1 MKTCIYCGRT
11 FAEDVQVCP
20 ACGLNLQQAP
30 ENIMGPIEIDVE
42 PEEWIPPHQQ
52 TQETPPP
59 RQETPPPRQAPPP
72 PVQETPPPRW
82 ETPPVVQ
89 QQAPQPQRA
98 AAQQPAAGALSPEL
112 MRIFRGNQFMYIFR
126 MLLLIIVALCLLLN
140 NWLYYGHRTRDFIEL
155 SLATVAPGLLIGL
168 WGLFSSFA
176 RLRKSPGELA
186 AKVSASSDGALSLF
200 SFHERIVL
208 KWPILGIWLSVGALY
223 GAFLIVESMPLTHIA
238 HNLSMLRMLGRFDST
253 YWWDALD
260 KAGAG
265 VACTTML
272 LFCLSYPIRTVRLFL
287 LRGKVIK
294 TP

>member
-11 FAEDVQVCP
+11 FSEDVRVCP
-20 ACGLNLQQAP
+20 ACGLNLEQAP
-30 ENIMGPIEIDVE
+30 ENVMGPIEIDVE

-52 TQETPPP
+52 AQETPPP
-59 RQETPPPRQAPPP
+59 R
-72 PVQETPPPRW
+72 QETPPPRW

-112 MRIFRGNQFMYIFR
+112 LRMFRRNQFMYIFR
-126 MLLLIIVALCLLLN
+126 MLLLLVIALCLLLN
-140 NWLYYGHRTRDFIEL
+140 NWLYYRNRTGDFIEL

-186 AKVSASSDGALSLF
+186 AQVSASSDGALSLF

-208 KWPILGIWLSVGALY
+208 KWPFLGIWFSVGALY
-223 GAFLIVESMPLTHIA
+223 GAFLILENMPLTHIA
-238 HNLSMLRMLGRFDST
+238 HNLSMLGRLGGRNR
-253 YWWDALD
+253 WDALD

-265 VACTTML
+265 VACSAML
-272 LFCLSYPIRTVRLFL
+272 LFCLSYPFRTLRLL
-287 LRGKVIK
+287 MLRGKVITK
-294 TP
+294 S

>member
-11 FAEDVQVCP
+11 FSEDVRVCP
-20 ACGLNLQQAP
+20 ACGLNLEQAP

-52 TQETPPP
+52 AQETLPP
-59 RQETPPPRQAPPP
+59 R
-72 PVQETPPPRW
+72 QETPPPRW
-82 ETPPVVQ
+82 ETPPVV

-112 MRIFRGNQFMYIFR
+112 LRMFRRNQFMYIFR
-126 MLLLIIVALCLLLN
+126 MLLLLVIALCLLLN
-140 NWLYYGHRTRDFIEL
+140 NWLYYGNRTGDFIEL
-155 SLATVAPGLLIGL
+155 SLITVAPGLLIGL

-208 KWPILGIWLSVGALY
+208 KWPVLGIWLSVGALY
-223 GAFLIVESMPLTHIA
+223 GAFLIVDSMPLTHIA
-238 HNLSMLRMLGRFDST
+238 HNLSMLGRLGGRNR
-253 YWWDALD
+253 WDALD

-265 VACTTML
+265 VACSAML
-272 LFCLSYPIRTVRLFL
+272 LFCLSYPIRTLRLFL

>member
-11 FAEDVQVCP
+11 FSEDVRVCP
-20 ACGLNLQQAP
+20 ACGLNLEQAP
-30 ENIMGPIEIDVE
+30 ENVMGPIEIDVE

-52 TQETPPP
+52 AQETLPP
-59 RQETPPPRQAPPP
+59 R
-72 PVQETPPPRW
+72 QETPPPRW
-82 ETPPVVQ
+82 ETPPVV

-98 AAQQPAAGALSPEL
+98 AAQQPAAGALPPEL

-126 MLLLIIVALCLLLN
+126 MLLLITIALCLLLN
-140 NWLYYGHRTRDFIEL
+140 NWMYNAYRIEDFIEL
-155 SLATVAPGLLIGL
+155 SLITVAPGLLIGL

-208 KWPILGIWLSVGALY
+208 KWPVLGIWLSVGALY
-223 GAFLIVESMPLTHIA
+223 GAFLIVDSMPLTHIA
-238 HNLSMLRMLGRFDST
+238 HNLSMLGRLGGRNR
-253 YWWDALD
+253 WDALD

-265 VACTTML
+265 VACSAML
-272 LFCLSYPIRTVRLFL
+272 LFCLSYPFRTLRLL
-287 LRGKVIK
+287 MLRGKVITK
-294 TP
+294 S